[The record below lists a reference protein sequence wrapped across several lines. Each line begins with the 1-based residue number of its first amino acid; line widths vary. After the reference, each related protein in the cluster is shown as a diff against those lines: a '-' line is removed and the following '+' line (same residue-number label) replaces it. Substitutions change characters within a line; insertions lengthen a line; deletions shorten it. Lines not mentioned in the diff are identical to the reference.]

1 MAAPDTHLPV
11 PDPDAME
18 RLGADLYRDLGGRG
32 LVFLSGPLGA
42 GKTTLVRGM
51 LRAAGHR
58 GGVKSPTFTLVEPY
72 EDLTPPVY
80 HFDLYRI
87 ADPEEL
93 EYVGLWDYLGQ
104 DALVVVE
111 WPERGEGVLPA
122 PALAVAL
129 DYAGS
134 ARRARVLPG
143 PPAD

>member
-134 ARRARVLPG
+134 ARRARVSPG